1 MSFEKDFYSENN
13 FINLN
18 QENKKKSGLTKEEI
32 QEQAISIYNSIV
44 IQNPYF
50 NQEIVDSID
59 YLYDKTIVYK
69 RMNGFMLYMTIL
81 KDHFW
86 VLNPNIKRRQIQ
98 IATNALLWKVLSADD
113 KEQFRQRAVE
123 INLNYKKLKDSEKS
137 TRISTA

>member
-50 NQEIVDSID
+50 NQEIVDNID

-98 IATNALLWKVLSADD
+98 IATNALLWKALSADD
-113 KEQFRQRAVE
+113 KEQFKQRAVE
-123 INLNYKKLKDSEKS
+123 INLNYKKLNHSEKT
-137 TRISTA
+137 TRISIV